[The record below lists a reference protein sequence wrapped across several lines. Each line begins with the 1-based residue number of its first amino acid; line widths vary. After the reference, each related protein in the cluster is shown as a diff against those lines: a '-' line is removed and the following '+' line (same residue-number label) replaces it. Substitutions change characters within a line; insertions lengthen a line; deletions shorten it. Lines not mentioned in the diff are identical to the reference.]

1 MPDFLS
7 ERISL
12 SEWQSFLSDPELA
25 NTARGLK
32 GDVAIIESVTVP
44 HNLTIG
50 INLLPCF
57 VSERSVSRATSAVF
71 IEVTDV
77 SYARPPVL
85 TTDFRDATINSAEC
99 KTAARVYAALIL

>member
-12 SEWQSFLSDPELA
+12 SEWQSFLPNPELA

-50 INLLPCF
+50 DQFASMLRFGAKRFQSYICRIH
-57 VSERSVSRATSAVF
+57 RSSRM
-71 IEVTDV
+71 I
-77 SYARPPVL
+77 
-85 TTDFRDATINSAEC
+85 
-99 KTAARVYAALIL
+99 

>member
-25 NTARGLK
+25 NTARGQK

-50 INLLPCF
+50 DQFASML
-57 VSERSVSRATSAVF
+57 R
-71 IEVTDV
+71 
-77 SYARPPVL
+77 
-85 TTDFRDATINSAEC
+85 
-99 KTAARVYAALIL
+99 